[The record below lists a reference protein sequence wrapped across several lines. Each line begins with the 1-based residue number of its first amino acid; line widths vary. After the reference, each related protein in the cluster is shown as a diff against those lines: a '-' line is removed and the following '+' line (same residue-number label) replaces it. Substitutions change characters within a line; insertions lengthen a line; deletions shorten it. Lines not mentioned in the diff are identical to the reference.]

1 MNIKTSHGNFKVR
14 DLPFADRRKLH
25 RLEIQAV
32 SSNGEITHDKYFDIL
47 EWVMNFAFEKPEKQL
62 GKFDDN
68 IVDEILGSI
77 YQEYKDLS
85 KKKT

>member
-1 MNIKTSHGNFKVR
+1 MKITTPHGDFKVR

-32 SSNGEITHDKYFDIL
+32 SLDGEISHDKYFDIL

-77 YQEYKDLS
+77 YQEYKNLS